1 MTMDIKLSGPFQSP
15 VPGSHHAPLN
25 PVGPGFPPRRPPAPS
40 PSQPI
45 HVCLI
50 RDCFAI
56 SPPVLLSTSIWGW
69 EGGRAPP
76 DLFLA
81 HTTFPQGCGVS
92 SPVPFPCL
100 DAAGHAV
107 PACHLVVTSGTCI
120 LPKSRP
126 VPGKGLLCRL
136 RLAEKCAGSSVPLAK
151 VKSPGY
157 ATRGLRAAVGRDRGQ
172 KSVGGGAGGSDR

>member
-15 VPGSHHAPLN
+15 VPGNHHAPLN
-25 PVGPGFPPRRPPAPS
+25 PVGPGFPPQRPPAPS
-40 PSQPI
+40 PGQSI
-45 HVCLI
+45 HFFLI

-56 SPPVLLSTSIWGW
+56 SPPVLLSAFIWGW

-92 SPVPFPCL
+92 FPVPFPCL

-107 PACHLVVTSGTCI
+107 PACHLVVTSGICS

-126 VPGKGLLCRL
+126 ARGRVSFVDSVRQRSVRGAPCPLPKSDPQGMLPG
-136 RLAEKCAGSSVPLAK
+136 A
-151 VKSPGY
+151 
-157 ATRGLRAAVGRDRGQ
+157 
-172 KSVGGGAGGSDR
+172 